1 MNCLERLDLSAES
14 NKLLSAKWSRTG
26 LWAAVPGI
34 VLALLVVTTTSLD
47 AQVNFGAP
55 FDQPSFS
62 PQFTNTSVGATT
74 GAFATSS
81 ASMDFRTIGGDF
93 LIPVEFGFDGPGA
106 LQLGAHYGWYSVDVG
121 GSGDV
126 DIDVDMPNPI
136 LVDVLANWDIT
147 HEIVEESDVRFV
159 FTTGAEVIHIPESEI
174 TATVTYQGQEASV
187 SERTSSA
194 TRIDFPARGGFSY
207 PIQLSEEGNRLIPG
221 AALTTSLYYVT
232 VGDDSDFDVQFYF
245 DIGATYR
252 FPSGTGVFLTL
263 RLDDERFGDDTR
275 IRLGSR
281 FGI

>member
-1 MNCLERLDLSAES
+1 MICFKRAGTATRS
-14 NKLLSAKWSRTG
+14 NYSPAVKWPSIK
-26 LWAAVPGI
+26 LWAAVLGL
-34 VLALLVVTTTSLD
+34 VMALLAGTTKSLY

-62 PQFTNTSVGATT
+62 PQFTSTSVGATT

-106 LQLGAHYGWYSVDVG
+106 LQLGAHYGWYNLDLD

-126 DIDVDMPNPI
+126 EVDLDMPNPI

-147 HEIVEESDVRFV
+147 HEIAEDSDLRFV
-159 FTTGAEVIHIPESEI
+159 FTTGAELIHVPESEI
-174 TATVTYQGQEASV
+174 TATVTFRGQESTV

-194 TRIDFPARGGFSY
+194 TRIDFPARGALSY
-207 PIQLSEEGNRLIPG
+207 PIQLSEQGNSLIPG

-232 VGDDSDFDVQFYF
+232 VGSDSDFDVHFYF

-263 RLDDERFGDDTR
+263 RLDDERFGNDTR
-275 IRLGSR
+275 LRLGSR
-281 FGI
+281 FGL